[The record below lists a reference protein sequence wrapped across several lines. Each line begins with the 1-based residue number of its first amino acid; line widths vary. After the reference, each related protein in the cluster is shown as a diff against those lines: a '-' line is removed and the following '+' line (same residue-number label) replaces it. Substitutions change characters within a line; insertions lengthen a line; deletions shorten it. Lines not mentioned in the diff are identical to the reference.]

1 MTKKLK
7 SEGNGL
13 EPYYMSYEE
22 ALAFFD
28 SKGIRYEVCDTPV
41 PVLANKV
48 NCGVPLDPEEQM
60 IEGYYYLPKSVVGLH
75 PLVDIPAQGDSMI
88 DADIHEGD
96 LLRLEIGAEAHDGEI
111 VLAEIDREYT
121 AKVFFTD
128 DQQQK
133 WLCPMNKKYA
143 PILLSADKETR
154 ISGVVRSIV
163 KRSPRLSF
171 SECAAI
177 VNRAREKKRQEGDVF
192 QRLTKAV
199 GEGYHLFWAASAWAV
214 AFCVARDCQGYEGG
228 MKEFE
233 RRAMNMNLPMRFKFE
248 CTMGT
253 VQRTISNHPYMRM
266 PIDKWKENGGSVRE
280 IVLVEFLKKFLL

>member
-1 MTKKLK
+1 
-7 SEGNGL
+7 
-13 EPYYMSYEE
+13 MSYEE
-22 ALAFFD
+22 ALAFLD

-48 NCGVPLDPEEQM
+48 NCGVPLDSGDQM

-75 PLVDIPAQGDSMI
+75 PVVDIPAQGDSMI

-96 LLRLEIGAEAHDGEI
+96 LLRMEIGAEPRDGEI

-121 AKVFFTD
+121 AKVLFTD
-128 DQQQK
+128 EKGQK
-133 WLCPMNKKYA
+133 WLCPMNKRYS
-143 PILLSADKETR
+143 PILLSADKETK
-154 ISGVVRSIV
+154 ITGVVRCIV
-163 KRSPRLSF
+163 KKSPRLSF

-177 VNRAREKKRQEGDVF
+177 VKRAREKMRQEGDAF

-214 AFCVARDCQGYEGG
+214 AYCVVRDCLDYEDS

-233 RRAMNMNLPMRFKFE
+233 RRAMNIDLPMSFKFE

-266 PIDKWKENGGSVRE
+266 PIDKWKDNGASVRE
-280 IVLVEFLKKFLL
+280 IVLVEFLKKYLL

>member
-1 MTKKLK
+1 
-7 SEGNGL
+7 
-13 EPYYMSYEE
+13 MSYEE
-22 ALAFFD
+22 ALAFLD

-48 NCGVPLDPEEQM
+48 NCGVPLDSGDQM

-75 PLVDIPAQGDSMI
+75 PVVDIPAQGDSMI

-96 LLRLEIGAEAHDGEI
+96 LLRMEIGAEPRDGEI

-121 AKVFFTD
+121 AKVLFTD
-128 DQQQK
+128 EKGQK
-133 WLCPMNKKYA
+133 WLCPMNKRYS
-143 PILLSADKETR
+143 PILLSADKETK
-154 ISGVVRSIV
+154 ITGVVRCIV
-163 KRSPRLSF
+163 KKSPRLSF

-177 VNRAREKKRQEGDVF
+177 VNRAREKMRQEGDAF
-192 QRLTKAV
+192 QRLSKAV

-214 AFCVARDCQGYEGG
+214 AYCVVRDCLDYEDS

-233 RRAMNMNLPMRFKFE
+233 RRAMNIDLPMSFKFE

-266 PIDKWKENGGSVRE
+266 PIDKWKDNGASVRE
-280 IVLVEFLKKFLL
+280 IVLVEFLKKYLL

>member
-1 MTKKLK
+1 
-7 SEGNGL
+7 
-13 EPYYMSYEE
+13 MSYEE
-22 ALAFFD
+22 ALAFLD

-48 NCGVPLDPEEQM
+48 NCGVPLDSGDQM

-75 PLVDIPAQGDSMI
+75 PVVDIPAQGDSMI

-96 LLRLEIGAEAHDGEI
+96 LLRMEIGAEPRDGEI

-121 AKVFFTD
+121 AKVLFTD
-128 DQQQK
+128 EKGQK
-133 WLCPMNKKYA
+133 WLCPMNKRYS
-143 PILLSADKETR
+143 PILLSADKETK
-154 ISGVVRSIV
+154 ITGVVRCIV
-163 KRSPRLSF
+163 KKSPRLSF

-177 VNRAREKKRQEGDVF
+177 VNRAREKMRQEGDAF

-214 AFCVARDCQGYEGG
+214 AYCVVRDCLDYEDS

-233 RRAMNMNLPMRFKFE
+233 RRAMNIDLPMSFKFE

-266 PIDKWKENGGSVRE
+266 PIDKWKDNGASVRE
-280 IVLVEFLKKFLL
+280 IVLVEFLKKYLL

>member
-1 MTKKLK
+1 
-7 SEGNGL
+7 
-13 EPYYMSYEE
+13 MSYEE
-22 ALAFFD
+22 ALAFLD

-48 NCGVPLDPEEQM
+48 NCGVPLDSGDQM

-75 PLVDIPAQGDSMI
+75 PVVDIPAQGDSMI

-96 LLRLEIGAEAHDGEI
+96 LLRMEIGAEPRDGEI

-121 AKVFFTD
+121 AKVLFTD
-128 DQQQK
+128 EKGQK
-133 WLCPMNKKYA
+133 WLCPMNKRYS
-143 PILLSADKETR
+143 PILLSADKETK
-154 ISGVVRSIV
+154 ITGVVRCIV
-163 KRSPRLSF
+163 KKSPRLSF

-177 VNRAREKKRQEGDVF
+177 VNRAREKMRQEGDAF

-214 AFCVARDCQGYEGG
+214 AYCVVRDCLDYEDS

-233 RRAMNMNLPMRFKFE
+233 RRAMNIDLPMSFKFE

-266 PIDKWKENGGSVRE
+266 PIDKWKDNGASIRE
-280 IVLVEFLKKFLL
+280 IVLVEFLKKYLL